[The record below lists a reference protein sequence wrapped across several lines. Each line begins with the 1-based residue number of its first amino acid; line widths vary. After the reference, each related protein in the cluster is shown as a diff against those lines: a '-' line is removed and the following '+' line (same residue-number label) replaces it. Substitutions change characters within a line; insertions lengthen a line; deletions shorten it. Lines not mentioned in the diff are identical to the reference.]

1 MTPEIM
7 LGTNFLSLEIRVL
20 MEMKIRNVDAIEAII
35 ILYADKNFGLFCKEA
50 LLFADG
56 WPRHIRKKYGNAMVF
71 AEKEAYNIES
81 LRFTGVRG
89 NSFIE
94 KLFYF
99 MNLNWKVEVV
109 LGKMNFNIEE
119 LKDAIMDTFDKNFVF
134 GDDAQFDAEAFRCIK
149 REIMNAETLTD
160 IFDAMKISSD
170 QLGNDPSLGE
180 NLLSEGLY

>member
-1 MTPEIM
+1 
-7 LGTNFLSLEIRVL
+7 
-20 MEMKIRNVDAIEAII
+20 
-35 ILYADKNFGLFCKEA
+35 
-50 LLFADG
+50 
-56 WPRHIRKKYGNAMVF
+56 MVF
-71 AEKEAYNIES
+71 TEKESYNIES

-89 NSFIE
+89 NSFVE

-109 LGKMNFNIEE
+109 LEKMNFNMEE

-134 GDDAQFDAEAFRCIK
+134 GDDAQFDAEALRCIK
-149 REIMNAETLTD
+149 REIMNAKTLTD